1 MSPLRAALVGLALS
15 CLALSVSP
23 ADAQGL
29 TCPKGETAVCT
40 GKSTV
45 CLDAMNCNSEGYTC
59 RSGLTGCARDLAAL
73 QSRFD
78 LLARDYQALKLQ
90 TDQAARDTE
99 LLRRQLQE
107 ADRNY
112 RALQDCILFATSL
125 EDVQF
130 CP

>member
-1 MSPLRAALVGLALS
+1 MSPLGTALVFLALS
-15 CLALSVSP
+15 ASS
-23 ADAQGL
+23 AAAQGL

-45 CLDAMNCNSEGYTC
+45 CLDAMNCNSEGYAC
-59 RSGLTGCARDLAAL
+59 RSGLTGCARDLADL

-90 TDQAARDTE
+90 ADQAARDSD

-112 RALQDCILFATSL
+112 RALQDCILFATSV